1 MNFAERAFRYLF
13 RKKGKAI
20 ILFWVLLI
28 TETMILSTVTILRA
42 SEVARIEL
50 LGKSKAKLLIEREK
64 AEELFTD
71 DEYKKLEKLENVK
84 AVNRV
89 AEVQLYPMDFKIITK
104 SESVDADNQKLRI
117 MAYDSLEDDG
127 PFADGQIHL
136 TKGKY
141 PRKEGEIV
149 VNQFLAEVNQ
159 WEIGE
164 TVCFKGKKVL
174 DDISYGFEI
183 GKMYAILGPSG
194 SGKTTFLSLL
204 AGLDSPTDGGIYYEG
219 VNIRKKGLHNYRKKN
234 MSLVFQ
240 NYNLIDY
247 LTPEENVML
256 GGKKDIEKILEA
268 VGIPRED
275 WKRQVLQLS
284 GGQQQRVAIARA
296 LASPAKVLL
305 ADEPTG
311 NLDEEIAD
319 EIIKILMKSAH
330 EMGKSVIVVTHSKK
344 IADAADVVL
353 KIHEGKLYHLV

>member
-159 WEIGE
+159 WEIAAASGY
-164 TVCFKGKKVL
+164 CKS
-174 DDISYGFEI
+174 ISKSCE
-183 GKMYAILGPSG
+183 
-194 SGKTTFLSLL
+194 
-204 AGLDSPTDGGIYYEG
+204 GIAC
-219 VNIRKKGLHNYRKKN
+219 R
-234 MSLVFQ
+234 
-240 NYNLIDY
+240 
-247 LTPEENVML
+247 
-256 GGKKDIEKILEA
+256 
-268 VGIPRED
+268 
-275 WKRQVLQLS
+275 
-284 GGQQQRVAIARA
+284 
-296 LASPAKVLL
+296 
-305 ADEPTG
+305 
-311 NLDEEIAD
+311 
-319 EIIKILMKSAH
+319 
-330 EMGKSVIVVTHSKK
+330 
-344 IADAADVVL
+344 
-353 KIHEGKLYHLV
+353 